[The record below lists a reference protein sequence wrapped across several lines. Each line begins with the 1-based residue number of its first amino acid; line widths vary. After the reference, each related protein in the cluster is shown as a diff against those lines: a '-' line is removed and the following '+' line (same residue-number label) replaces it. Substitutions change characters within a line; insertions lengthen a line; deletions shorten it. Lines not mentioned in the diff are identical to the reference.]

1 MNKKTQEKNNRKME
15 KIEQLKR
22 EVELNEYLTTYEYA
36 LEETISNR
44 ELLQSVITDIMK
56 F

>member
-15 KIEQLKR
+15 RMEQLKY
-22 EVELNEYLTTYEYA
+22 EVELNEYLATYEYA
-36 LEETISNR
+36 LEEKISNR
-44 ELLQSVITDIMK
+44 ELLQSVVNDILK